1 MISLWLLCA
10 FWAFL
15 NFAVAFFLHKK
26 QRNLDLILV
35 LLLALSMFS
44 FLAGASVTAKI

>member
-26 QRNLDLILV
+26 RRSLDLTLI